1 MDLLS
6 LLINFNVN
14 CASNILHVIIILKP
28 HNEIFEIDGVNYT
41 SRQGLRTLIWV
52 TDQCQLTIR

>member
-14 CASNILHVIIILKP
+14 CVLNIFYVIIIFKLY
-28 HNEIFEIDGVNYT
+28 NEIFEIDGVNYMF
-41 SRQGLRTLIWV
+41 
-52 TDQCQLTIR
+52 C